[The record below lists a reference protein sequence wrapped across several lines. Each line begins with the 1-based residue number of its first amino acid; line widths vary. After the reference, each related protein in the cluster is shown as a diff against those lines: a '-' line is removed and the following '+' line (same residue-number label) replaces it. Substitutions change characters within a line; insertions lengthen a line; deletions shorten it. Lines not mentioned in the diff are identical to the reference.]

1 MATNETNRP
10 AEDEPTTAA
19 AERTPPQAA
28 PQDAELDDAS
38 LDSVAGG
45 CIIPP
50 ILIIDRLRGDPAP

>member
-10 AEDEPTTAA
+10 AEDAPTAA
-19 AERTPPQAA
+19 AKHTPAQAA
-28 PQDAELDDAS
+28 PQDGELDDAS

-50 ILIIDRLRGDPAP
+50 ILIIDRLKGDPAP